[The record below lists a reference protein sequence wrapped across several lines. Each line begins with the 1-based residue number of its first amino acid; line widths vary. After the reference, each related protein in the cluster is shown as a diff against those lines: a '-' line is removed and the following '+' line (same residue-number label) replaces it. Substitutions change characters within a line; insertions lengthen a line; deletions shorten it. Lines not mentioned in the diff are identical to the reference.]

1 MKKAVKR
8 VIAGI
13 GAAGTAAAGV
23 FAGVR
28 TISKKLLSIA
38 MDREEPE
45 IMRKG
50 KEKLTG
56 NPEVANALQMSE
68 DAAALL
74 ESCGCKDVEIISHD
88 GIRLTGH
95 FYECPS
101 AKRIIVAMHG
111 WRSSWAKDFGAV
123 ADYWHSHHC
132 SVLFAEQ
139 RGQNA
144 SGGNFMG
151 FGLLERY
158 DCLDWINFL
167 LPHAHDLPLYL
178 CGVSMGAST
187 VLMAAGLPLP
197 ASVHGIIADCGFTS
211 LHEIWKHV
219 ARHNLHIP
227 YQLCGFM
234 ADHLCRKKLRMGTR
248 SYSTLDAMKSCRTPV
263 LFIHGT
269 DDHFVPVRMT
279 FDNYKACAAP
289 KHLFIVPGAE
299 HGMSYFTDPT
309 GYQAAVEQF
318 WHSYDES
325 RP

>member
-1 MKKAVKR
+1 MKSSASRYLLPTGILLCSAGASAAILSSRLVSIALDRQAPICVRAVKLRLSGSLHHETLLAHLDQAAEVLSQADCKTVEITARDGTRLIGHWYPCSSPKR
-8 VIAGI
+8 VI
-13 GAAGTAAAGV
+13 
-23 FAGVR
+23 
-28 TISKKLLSIA
+28 L
-38 MDREEPE
+38 
-45 IMRKG
+45 
-50 KEKLTG
+50 
-56 NPEVANALQMSE
+56 
-68 DAAALL
+68 
-74 ESCGCKDVEIISHD
+74 
-88 GIRLTGH
+88 
-95 FYECPS
+95 
-101 AKRIIVAMHG
+101 AMHG

>member
-1 MKKAVKR
+1 MKSSASRYLLPTGILLCSAGASAAILSSRLVSIALDRQAPLCVRTAKLRLSGSSDHKTLLAHLDRAAEALAQADCETVEITARDGTRLIGHWYPCPSPKR
-8 VIAGI
+8 VI
-13 GAAGTAAAGV
+13 
-23 FAGVR
+23 
-28 TISKKLLSIA
+28 L
-38 MDREEPE
+38 
-45 IMRKG
+45 
-50 KEKLTG
+50 
-56 NPEVANALQMSE
+56 
-68 DAAALL
+68 
-74 ESCGCKDVEIISHD
+74 
-88 GIRLTGH
+88 
-95 FYECPS
+95 
-101 AKRIIVAMHG
+101 AMHG

-144 SGGNFMG
+144 SGGNYMG

-158 DCLDWINFL
+158 DCLDWVNFL
-167 LPHAHDLPLYL
+167 LPLAHDLPLYL

-248 SYSTLDAMKSCRTPV
+248 SYSTLDAMQSCRTPV

-269 DDHFVPVRMT
+269 DDRFVPVQMT

-309 GYQAAVEQF
+309 GYRAAVEQF
-318 WHSYDES
+318 WCFYDES